1 MCLPII
7 RTKKGKYG
15 RYLAEPWV
23 INSSSSWQ
31 NVNDMMIQSGHASY
45 YGNEVKAVAYDVNE
59 IALDSNLLHVNELY
73 II

>member
-1 MCLPII
+1 
-7 RTKKGKYG
+7 
-15 RYLAEPWV
+15 
-23 INSSSSWQ
+23 
-31 NVNDMMIQSGHASY
+31 MMIQSGHASY